1 MANIEKPFSLIRS
14 VLVTDFLPSLFQGE
28 ISDIEASLMLM
39 SNRRGGLGIR
49 DPVASSSFAFQS
61 SKNGTRRLSEAVF
74 TGAKLDLC
82 EHETQMV
89 LARNEARVLQ
99 DSIEE
104 AMFIDKTSQ
113 LPLQSQNPYKE

>member
-1 MANIEKPFSLIRS
+1 
-14 VLVTDFLPSLFQGE
+14 
-28 ISDIEASLMLM
+28 M

-89 LARNEARVLQ
+89 LARNEARILQ

-104 AMFIDKTSQ
+104 AMFIDKTSE
-113 LPLQSQNPYKE
+113 LSAPENPPKNKGRRVFYLAIHDTDV

>member
-1 MANIEKPFSLIRS
+1 M
-14 VLVTDFLPSLFQGE
+14 LVNDFLPSLFQGD

-89 LARNEARVLQ
+89 LA
-99 DSIEE
+99 
-104 AMFIDKTSQ
+104 
-113 LPLQSQNPYKE
+113 

>member
-1 MANIEKPFSLIRS
+1 M
-14 VLVTDFLPSLFQGE
+14 LVHAFLPSLFQGE

-49 DPVASSSFAFQS
+49 DPVASSSYTFQS
-61 SKNGTRRLSEAVF
+61 SKNGTRRLFEAVF
-74 TGAKLDLC
+74 SGAKLDLC
-82 EHETQMV
+82 EHEAQMD

-99 DSIEE
+99 DSFEE

-113 LPLQSQNPYKE
+113 LPLQSQKTLQRI

>member
-1 MANIEKPFSLIRS
+1 
-14 VLVTDFLPSLFQGE
+14 
-28 ISDIEASLMLM
+28 MLM

-104 AMFIDKTSQ
+104 AMFIDKINQ
-113 LPLQSQNPYKE
+113 LPLQSQKTLQRIKEGECSTWLSMIPTCDNHFLMSADVF